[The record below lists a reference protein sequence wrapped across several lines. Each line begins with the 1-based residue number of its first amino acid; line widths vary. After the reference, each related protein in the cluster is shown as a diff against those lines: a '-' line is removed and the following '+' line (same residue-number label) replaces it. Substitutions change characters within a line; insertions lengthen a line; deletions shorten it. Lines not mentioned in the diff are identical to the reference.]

1 MPLTFPRINL
11 LQFPRT
17 IEGFKRRLINDG
29 YEPLFMPRV
38 LITGGAG
45 FIGSHTAR
53 LAQRTG
59 WSLRILDNLSTGLK
73 STFQSLGD
81 EGIEVIR
88 GDLRDPLII
97 DEAILECDAVINL
110 AAQVSVPFSMD
121 HPEENHAIN
130 VEGTNQ
136 LIEAAKRHNV
146 SRFITASSAAVYGV
160 NDAFPLCE
168 DDAGDYHS
176 PYAESKW
183 LNEKEI
189 LAAREQG
196 MESVALRFF
205 NVYGS
210 GQRADGA
217 YAAVIPKFI
226 ELITQGKQPTIFG
239 DGLQTR
245 DFVHVKDVA
254 RALLMFCSVNWKPEF
269 HHVYNIATQTEVS
282 LLTLIQLIDKTLAS
296 MRPAAHSTKPLH
308 KHTRP
313 GDIQRSIANIQRIQN
328 DTQWSPEISFEDGL
342 RLQVLDALNTK

>member
-1 MPLTFPRINL
+1 
-11 LQFPRT
+11 
-17 IEGFKRRLINDG
+17 
-29 YEPLFMPRV
+29 MPRV

-59 WSLRILDNLSTGLK
+59 WSVRILDNLSTGLQ

-97 DEAILECDAVINL
+97 DEAILGCDAVINL
-110 AAQVSVPFSMD
+110 AAQVSVPFSMEY
-121 HPEENHAIN
+121 PEENHAIN
-130 VEGTNQ
+130 VEGTKR
-136 LIEAAKRHNV
+136 LIDAAKKHGV
-146 SRFITASSAAVYGV
+146 SRFITASSAAVYGT
-160 NDAFPLCE
+160 NDAFPLSE

-189 LAAREQG
+189 LMAREHG
-196 MESVALRFF
+196 MEAVALRFF
-205 NVYGS
+205 NVYGP

-245 DFVHVKDVA
+245 DFIHVEDVA
-254 RALLMFCSVNWKPEF
+254 RALLMFCIIDWEPQF

-282 LLTLIQLIDKTLAS
+282 LLTLIQLIDDALAS
-296 MRPAAHSTKPLH
+296 IQPQTQATIPLH

-313 GDIQRSIANIQRIQN
+313 GDIQRSIASIQRIQN
-328 DTQWSPEISFEDGL
+328 DTQWSPEISFADGL
-342 RLQVLDALNTK
+342 KQQVLDALKTK

>member
-1 MPLTFPRINL
+1 MPT
-11 LQFPRT
+11 
-17 IEGFKRRLINDG
+17 
-29 YEPLFMPRV
+29 V

-45 FIGSHTAR
+45 FIGSHTAK
-53 LAQRTG
+53 LAHRTG
-59 WSLRILDNLSTGLK
+59 WSVRVLDNLSTGLE
-73 STFQSLGD
+73 STFQSLAD
-81 EGIEVIR
+81 MGIDVIQ
-88 GDLRDPLII
+88 GDLRDSLII
-97 DEAILECDAVINL
+97 DEAVLGCDAIINL
-110 AAQVSVPFSMD
+110 AAQISVPFSME

-130 VEGTNQ
+130 VEGTNR

-146 SRFITASSAAVYGV
+146 SRLITASSAAVYGA
-160 NDAFPLCE
+160 NDAFPLSE

-196 MESVALRFF
+196 LESVALRFF

-239 DGLQTR
+239 NGLQTR
-245 DFVHVKDVA
+245 DFVHVEDVA
-254 RALLMFCSVNWKPEF
+254 RALMMFCSVDWKLDF

-282 LLTLIQLIDKTLAS
+282 LLTLIQLIDNTLATIRS
-296 MRPAAHSTKPLH
+296 ETHTTKPLH
-308 KHTRP
+308 KQARL
-313 GDIQRSIANIQRIQN
+313 GDIERSFASIQRIQN
-328 DTQWSPEISFEDGL
+328 DTEWSPEISFADGL
-342 RLQVLDALNTK
+342 RQQVLDALKTT